1 MEIDLKKAQQF
12 QLQFSGMEVDTIKTA
27 EKVRKFFK
35 SDYQKLLR
43 VAGVQSS
50 FIKSPVI
57 SDDSQSP
64 SFGNGIEDKLV
75 KKLYAQETLVCVS
88 RAISVLSY
96 ESKQILLGA
105 YVDRLEVW
113 KMCELIGCER
123 AQYQNKK
130 RRAENEF
137 ADAFETCCSWWK
149 DLHVY
154 KK

>member
-1 MEIDLKKAQQF
+1 MDIDFKDAQQF

-27 EKVRKFFK
+27 GKVRKFFK

-57 SDDSQSP
+57 SDEPQSP

-88 RAISVLSY
+88 KAISVLSH
-96 ESKQILLGA
+96 ESKQILVGA
-105 YVDRLEVW
+105 YVDRLDVW
-113 KMCELIGCER
+113 EMCELIGCER

-130 RRAENEF
+130 RKAENEF
-137 ADAFETCCSWWK
+137 ADAFETLCVWWR

-154 KK
+154 K